1 VHGAIQGAGI
11 TLLKI
16 RTTASANE
24 QSVPGEHHP
33 CLGAHEA
40 QTPIGV
46 AGRFADLELMSS
58 EVNSVSLFDLSV
70 GAHHASALGNHGF
83 GTEVL
88 AQQTTAGHVI
98 GVHVCVEY
106 IHQFEL

>member
-1 VHGAIQGAGI
+1 
-11 TLLKI
+11 
-16 RTTASANE
+16 
-24 QSVPGEHHP
+24 
-33 CLGAHEA
+33 
-40 QTPIGV
+40 V

-106 IHQFEL
+106 IYQFELQLLDQRSVTIELFDHGVDEHRFARLFISE